1 MAAGYHSK
9 VRYSGRVLP
18 GDPQS
23 MIVYNHTFDQGN
35 FSEMTVNWLKLAD
48 PADHASFEGPDYY
61 RDAFPY
67 VLPPMVQF
75 EREAVPLDPPQ
86 RIWVTDTSF
95 RDGQQSRAP
104 YTPEQIARL
113 FEMMHRL
120 GGPKGMIRQSEFF
133 LYTKKDRG
141 AVERCREYGFEFPQI
156 TGWIRATLGDYQ
168 LVHEA
173 GLAETGIL
181 TSISDYHI
189 FKKLGSTREKVIAGY
204 LDVVDA
210 ALADGVIPRCHIED
224 STRSDF
230 YHVVLPFVR
239 ALMERGRQAG
249 VRIKVRYPD
258 TMGVG
263 VSDPH
268 ASLPRGIP
276 RLTHLLKREGG
287 VPSEALEYHGQND
300 LNAIIPNAV
309 SAWLYGA
316 SANNGTLLGIGERS
330 GNTPIEALIFWLI
343 GLTGETHGID
353 TTVIT
358 EIADYYREIGEVIDQ
373 RLPFVGSNFNVTR
386 AGIHADGM
394 IKDEEIYNPFDTTR
408 LLKRDPGVAITDK
421 SGAAGLLMWM
431 KRHRPA
437 EAEGLDKRDPRL
449 GRLLNRVMAQY
460 DDGRVIALPDEEV
473 DALVVQVFAG
483 TAVD

>member
-1 MAAGYHSK
+1 
-9 VRYSGRVLP
+9 
-18 GDPQS
+18 
-23 MIVYNHTFDQGN
+23 
-35 FSEMTVNWLKLAD
+35 MTPNWLTYAN
-48 PADHASFEGPDYY
+48 PSDHQSAEGPDYY

-67 VLPPMVQF
+67 VLPPLVQF
-75 EREAVPLDPPQ
+75 ERQAVPLDPPE
-86 RIWVTDTSF
+86 RIWITDTTF

-104 YTPEQIARL
+104 YTPGQIATL
-113 FEMMHRL
+113 YEMLHRL
-120 GGPKGMIRQSEFF
+120 GGPQGMIRQSEFF
-133 LYTKKDRG
+133 LYTKKDRD
-141 AVERCREYGFEFPQI
+141 AVERCREFGFAFPEV

-168 LVHEA
+168 LVREA
-173 GLAETGIL
+173 GLKETGIL

-189 FKKLGSTREKVIAGY
+189 FKKLGSTREKVLAGY
-204 LDVVDA
+204 LEVVDA

-224 STRSDF
+224 STRADF
-230 YHVVLPFVR
+230 YHVILPFVR
-239 ALMERGRQAG
+239 ALMERGEQAG
-249 VRIKVRYPD
+249 IQVKVRYPD

-268 ASLPRGIP
+268 AALPRGIP
-276 RLTHLLKREGG
+276 RLTQILKTEGG

-316 SANNGTLLGIGERS
+316 SSNNGTLLGIGERS
-330 GNTPIEALIFWLI
+330 GNTPIEALVFWLI
-343 GLTGETHGID
+343 GLSGETHGMD

-358 EIADYYREIGEVIDQ
+358 EIADYYRSIGEVVDQ

-408 LLKRDPGVAITDK
+408 LLNRAPGVAITDK

-431 KRHRPA
+431 QTHRPA
-437 EAEGLDKRDPRL
+437 EAAGLDKRDPRIV
-449 GRLLNRVMAQY
+449 RLLELVMREY
-460 DDGRVIALPDEEV
+460 EDGRVISLPDEEV
-473 DALVVQVFAG
+473 GQMVDQVFAG
-483 TAVD
+483 VVV

>member
-1 MAAGYHSK
+1 
-9 VRYSGRVLP
+9 
-18 GDPQS
+18 
-23 MIVYNHTFDQGN
+23 
-35 FSEMTVNWLKLAD
+35 MTANWLTYANSS
-48 PADHASFEGPDYY
+48 DHASTEGPDYY

-67 VLPPMVQF
+67 VLPPLVQF
-75 EREAVPLDPPQ
+75 EREPVPLDPPGH
-86 RIWVTDTSF
+86 IWITDTTF

-113 FEMMHRL
+113 FEMLHRL

-133 LYTKKDRG
+133 LYTKKDRH
-141 AVERCREYGFEFPQI
+141 AVERCQDFGFAFPQI
-156 TGWIRATLGDYQ
+156 TGWIRATMADYQ
-168 LVHEA
+168 LVRDA
-173 GLAETGIL
+173 RLKETGIL

-189 FKKLGSTREKVIAGY
+189 FKKLGSTREKVLAGY
-204 LDVVDA
+204 LEVVDA

-224 STRSDF
+224 STRADF
-230 YHVVLPFVR
+230 YHVILPFVQT
-239 ALMERGRQAG
+239 LMERGHQAG
-249 VRIKVRYPD
+249 IQVKVRYPD

-268 ASLPRGIP
+268 AALPRGIP
-276 RLTHLLKREGG
+276 RLTHLLKTEGG

-330 GNTPIEALIFWLI
+330 GNTPIEALVFWLI
-343 GLTGETHGID
+343 GLTGETHGMD

-358 EIADYYREIGEVIDQ
+358 EIADYYRSIGEVVDQ

-394 IKDEEIYNPFDTTR
+394 IKDEEIYNPFDTTK
-408 LLKRDPGVAITDK
+408 LLNRAPGVAITDK

-431 KRHRPA
+431 QTHRPA
-437 EAEGLDKRDPRL
+437 EAAGLDKRDPRIA
-449 GRLLNRVMAQY
+449 RLLELVMREY
-460 DDGRVIALPDEEV
+460 EDGRVISLPDEEV
-473 DALVVQVFAG
+473 GQMVDEVFAG
-483 TAVD
+483 VAV

>member
-1 MAAGYHSK
+1 
-9 VRYSGRVLP
+9 
-18 GDPQS
+18 
-23 MIVYNHTFDQGN
+23 
-35 FSEMTVNWLKLAD
+35 MTASWLKLANPSAHD
-48 PADHASFEGPDYY
+48 SLDGPDFY

-75 EREAVPLDPPQ
+75 EAEPVPLDPPEH
-86 RIWVTDTSF
+86 IWVTDTTF

-104 YTPEQIARL
+104 YTVEQISRL
-113 FEMMHRL
+113 YEMMHRL
-120 GGPKGMIRQSEFF
+120 GGPNGMIRQSEFF
-133 LYTKKDRG
+133 LYTKKDRE
-141 AVERCREYGFEFPQI
+141 AVARCQDYGFAFPQV
-156 TGWIRATLGDYQ
+156 TGWIRATMADYQ
-168 LVHEA
+168 LVRDA
-173 GLAETGIL
+173 GLKETGIL

-210 ALADGVIPRCHIED
+210 ALADGVTPRCHVED
-224 STRSDF
+224 STRADF

-249 VRIKVRYPD
+249 IQVKVRFPD

-268 ASLPRGIP
+268 VALPRGIP
-276 RLTHLLKREGG
+276 RLVHALKTEGG

-309 SAWLYGA
+309 AAWLYGA
-316 SANNGTLLGIGERS
+316 SSNNGTLLGIGERS

-358 EIADYYREIGEVIDQ
+358 EIADYYRSIGETVDQ

-408 LLKRDPGVAITDK
+408 LLNREPGVAITDK

-431 KRHRPA
+431 RHHRPA
-437 EAEGLDKRDPRL
+437 EAAGLDKRDSRVT
-449 GRLLNRVMAQY
+449 RLLELVMAQY

-473 DALVVQVFAG
+473 HAMVDEVFG
-483 TAVD
+483 GVAVG